1 MTVGWWQKKL
11 RNKRDKIS
19 TSSHSLTFLFANK
32 TNPNGVTSC
41 CFVPQIYT
49 LRRRVSLLTNKY
61 HSTTHKP
68 KRNRR
73 SSPALERKMASK
85 ATSLRLAFSGFSLSE
100 SNALK
105 GKLQDFN
112 ALVDYTV
119 GPTVRVACLHF
130 FFFAD
135 SAATLL
141 FAFNG
146 TRNFL
151 ISYLYVSCQYYS
163 IQTTAVVVPES
174 LFAEDLSSSKDP
186 KIAKA
191 LKYNIPVVYGS
202 FITQSA
208 ANGGPESLSSFKI
221 APKPQK
227 SASESLNDSF
237 FRTSNSY
244 SQSYA
249 VRPKRHR
256 SEYVDETISDLASL
270 HLPSQSATEETNSKR
285 LKLTDSDPDA
295 METDTVAVEALPTN
309 STPKSGASKTRVKPA
324 GGKWSTARV
333 FISSTFK
340 DMHGERDYLTRY
352 VFPELQERCDKLR
365 VNIHA
370 VDLRWGITEE
380 DTSNALEICLSEVDS
395 CRPFF
400 LGLLGDRYGWRPDQ
414 YVVPDEPRF
423 DWIKAMP
430 PGLSITHLEMYS
442 GALRNVDASNYVFC
456 LRDPDFLRDVPVQ
469 NRDDFTTESVEH
481 RYNLDKLR
489 EDIRTKCDPS
499 LVFDQYPCSWGGVVD
514 GKALTISLER
524 FGKFVTEALWRHIE
538 KHFGHQETVEA
549 DELTAERLL
558 HEQFIESHSRNFV
571 GRGSF
576 INGLVSYCD
585 TPKPSTEIV
594 RPLVVIGEPGAG
606 KTSLMSSFVSQYSS
620 AMKEQDDTFVLFHF
634 VGAAPGSTNIRHV
647 LSRLVHEVTL
657 KFGDDD
663 AKRALASL
671 PEEYKDL
678 KAQFLELIKN
688 FGKTKPLCRLVLILD
703 ALNQLEDSYQAHS
716 LDWLPE
722 ELPHNVR
729 IVASTLKGA
738 VYDAFQRRPI
748 QELPVGGL
756 SKAECIEIV
765 EKTLGEYRKKLTSQQ
780 IELLLRK
787 SDSTKPL
794 YLVVACEELRVFGV
808 FEKLTE
814 RIKTMSD
821 NVQSLFAEVL
831 ERLEG
836 DHGDELVK
844 TTMSFI
850 ACSRGGLLEDEMLHL
865 LGNETDGPIP
875 QSVWSRLFRALKAY
889 LRPSGDVIDF
899 FHQQLPKAVS
909 RRYLKD
915 ENKPFFKTIHARLGS
930 YFEHAADPEL
940 DQTWA
945 VGHRRGLSFAPYH
958 HTLGECWELLPRSLC
973 NLAFIEAKCELG
985 MTYDLVADYL
995 LAASKKEIIQP
1006 PSVAA
1011 AIEEYQRFVMQRSH
1025 VLALHSDL
1033 CFSMA
1038 ACLPN
1043 DSRPAEEAML
1053 RYRGRLET
1061 RPWMKWINKP
1071 QTANPCTMTLAG
1083 HEMVVRGCGFS
1094 PTASFIASASDD
1106 SKIKIW
1112 SSTTGEEIRTLTGHK
1127 NSVTCMEYSPD
1138 GEYIATGSYDRSIK
1152 VWSANTGDEVITLK
1166 GHKGFIAA
1174 LAWSPDGR
1182 TLASCGQDRT
1192 VRLWKPFSSDATYSD
1207 DGSNNC
1213 VRVFQA
1219 HERPVRAVAW
1229 SKSGR
1234 SVASG
1239 GEDNDIFVWDPVN
1252 ESSPIV
1258 KLVGHGKAVNSL
1270 AFHGDY
1276 SLASAS
1282 DDRSV
1287 RTWSL
1292 NSNSQLGEFKG
1303 HHDGATC
1310 VRWSGDGNTIL
1321 SCSHDNVIILWDVTK
1336 QEAKASLIGH
1346 TGSVFQAV
1354 FSPDYKNIVSCS
1366 FDRSVKVWA
1375 VLDKVENRGHDAR
1388 ILSIA
1393 FSPSGRLLATGSRDK
1408 TVKIWDVV
1416 SGNELRTL
1424 AGHSSN
1430 VFGVCFSSDGTVLA
1444 SASRDKTIRLWN
1456 VNSGDCWAILNGHT
1470 DIARSVDWSP
1480 NGRQILSS
1488 GDDKKILV
1496 WDADKIIGFKTPGD
1510 CITLSFEQVGVSVQF
1525 GHHKTVSRVRFSPD
1539 GRRAVST
1546 SDDAST
1552 KLWDTKVDSVPAKA
1566 YVKVATFTGHAKP
1579 INASS
1584 LSPDNNRVVTASD
1597 DCTIRC
1603 WSAKNAKLVAE
1614 LKKHTEAVTDVT
1626 YTSDGWI
1633 FSGSTDATAVLWDSL
1648 TFKPAVSFACLSRV
1662 CAVAASPQGHVFAVG
1677 DGSGS
1682 LMILQPVDLPK
1693 SQAELQAARSKESNL

>member
-1 MTVGWWQKKL
+1 
-11 RNKRDKIS
+11 
-19 TSSHSLTFLFANK
+19 
-32 TNPNGVTSC
+32 
-41 CFVPQIYT
+41 
-49 LRRRVSLLTNKY
+49 
-61 HSTTHKP
+61 
-68 KRNRR
+68 
-73 SSPALERKMASK
+73 MATK
-85 ATSLRLAFSGFSLSE
+85 APPLRLAFSGFSLTE
-100 SNALK
+100 SNDLK
-105 GKLQDFN
+105 GQLKDFN

-119 GPTVRVACLHF
+119 GPT
-130 FFFAD
+130 
-135 SAATLL
+135 
-141 FAFNG
+141 
-146 TRNFL
+146 
-151 ISYLYVSCQYYS
+151 
-163 IQTTAVVVPES
+163 TTAVVVPES
-174 LFAEDLSSSKDP
+174 LFAEDLTSSKDA
-186 KIAKA
+186 KITKA
-191 LKYNIPVVYGS
+191 LKLNIPVVYGS
-202 FITQSA
+202 FVKQSA
-208 ANGGPESLSSFKI
+208 AKGGPENLSAHVVAS
-221 APKPQK
+221 KPQK
-227 SASESLNDSF
+227 SSSESLNDSF
-237 FRTSNSY
+237 FRTANSY
-244 SQSYA
+244 SQSY
-249 VRPKRHR
+249 VQSS
-256 SEYVDETISDLASL
+256 SEESD
-270 HLPSQSATEETNSKR
+270 SKR
-285 LKLTDSDPDA
+285 LKTTDSDPDA
-295 METDTVAVEALPTN
+295 MDTDAVAVTAPVQS
-309 STPKSGASKTRVKPA
+309 STSKSTASKTRVKPS

-489 EDIRTKCDPS
+489 EDIRTKCDPA
-499 LVFDQYPCSWGGVVD
+499 LVYDQYPCSWGGVVD
-514 GKALTISLER
+514 GKPLTTSLER

-538 KHFGHQETVEA
+538 KHFGQQETVEA

-576 INGLVSYCD
+576 ISSLVSYCD
-585 TPKPSTEIV
+585 SNKPPTEVV
-594 RPLVVIGEPGAG
+594 RPMVVIGEPGAG

-620 AMKEQDDTFVLFHF
+620 AMKNNEDTFVLFHF

-647 LSRLVHEVTL
+647 LSRLVHEITL

-678 KAQFLELIKN
+678 KAHFLELVKN

-722 ELPHNVR
+722 DLPHNVR
-729 IVASTLKGA
+729 IVASTLRGA
-738 VYDAFQRRPI
+738 VYDAFERRPI
-748 QELPVGGL
+748 EKLPVGGL
-756 SKAECIEIV
+756 SRAECIEIV

-780 IELLLRK
+780 MDLLLRK

-808 FEKLTE
+808 FEKLTD
-814 RIKTMSD
+814 RIKSMSD

-836 DHGDELVK
+836 DHGEELVK
-844 TTMSFI
+844 TTMAFI

-915 ENKPFFKTIHARLGS
+915 ENKPFFKTIHARLGT
-930 YFEHAADPEL
+930 YFERAADPEL
-940 DQTWA
+940 DETWA
-945 VGHRRGLSFAPYH
+945 VGHRRGLSFVPYH
-958 HTLGECWELLPRSLC
+958 YTLGECWERLSKSLC

-995 LAASKKEIIQP
+995 LATSMKESIQP
-1006 PSVAA
+1006 PNVAA

-1025 VLALHSDL
+1025 VLSLHSDL

-1043 DSRPAEEAML
+1043 NSRPAEEAML
-1053 RYRGRLET
+1053 RYKSRLET
-1061 RPWMKWINKP
+1061 RPWMKWVNKP

-1083 HEMVVRGCGFS
+1083 HDMVVRGCGFS
-1094 PTASFIASASDD
+1094 PSGGFIASASDD
-1106 SKIKIW
+1106 TKIKIW
-1112 SSTTGEEIRTLTGHK
+1112 SATTGEEIRTLTGHK

-1152 VWSANTGDEVITLK
+1152 VWSANTGDEVVTLK

-1174 LAWSPDGR
+1174 VAWSPDGR

-1192 VRLWKPFSSDATYSD
+1192 VRLWKPFSSDASYSSD

-1229 SKSGR
+1229 SKSGNLI
-1234 SVASG
+1234 ASG
-1239 GEDNDIFVWDPVN
+1239 GEDNDIFVWDATN
-1252 ESSPIV
+1252 ESTPVV
-1258 KLVGHGKAVNSL
+1258 KLVGHAKAVNSL
-1270 AFHGDY
+1270 AFHGD
-1276 SLASAS
+1276 SLLASCA

-1287 RTWSL
+1287 RTWSVRTEAPL
-1292 NSNSQLGEFKG
+1292 NEFKG

-1310 VRWSGDGNTIL
+1310 VRWNADATTLL

-1336 QEAKASLIGH
+1336 VEAKASLIGH

-1354 FSPDYKNIVSCS
+1354 FSPDFKNIVSCS

-1375 VLDKVENRGHDAR
+1375 VLDKVEIRGHDAR

-1408 TVKIWDVV
+1408 TVKIWDVA

-1424 AGHSSN
+1424 AGHTSN
-1430 VFGVCFSSDGTVLA
+1430 VFGVCFSPDGTVLA

-1456 VNSGDCWAILNGHT
+1456 VNSGDCWAVLTGHT

-1480 NGRQILSS
+1480 NGRQILSG

-1496 WDADKIIGFKTPGD
+1496 WDADKITGHKSPGQCAMLD
-1510 CITLSFEQVGVSVQF
+1510 FAQVGISVQF

-1552 KLWDTKVDSVPAKA
+1552 KMWDTKVDTIPAKA
-1566 YVKVATFTGHAKP
+1566 FVKVATFTGHTKP
-1579 INASS
+1579 INAAGF
-1584 LSPDNNRVVTASD
+1584 SPDNNRVVTGSD

-1603 WSAKNAKLVAE
+1603 WSAKNAKLIAE

-1626 YTSDGWI
+1626 YTADGWI

-1682 LMILQPVDLPK
+1682 LMILTPVDLPK
-1693 SQAELQAARSKESNL
+1693 SQAELHAARARESNL